1 MNSETAYMN
10 TETAYMYRKYQKYR
24 QKYHGHQA
32 HQAHQAHQ
40 TQRSQWGG
48 GDETHDAQETFI
60 MFLDRLEGLFP
71 SQQTKE
77 DYLDQLT
84 TTHPGEFKE
93 VIEELDEVGDNY
105 YHLSL
110 DADRLKAYYGKQA
123 PRLKRHLKS
132 LLANLTRDPELA
144 TPLFLLLAECDFIF
158 KQCPNKEPDL
168 KKVSGLL
175 RQIRDLHG
183 DTLGQARD
191 LSEKCLGAIQKLKE
205 NHLHVTIL
213 YSFFNFIRDD
223 LSDPKRLLDANTQC
237 EDDED
242 DDED

>member
-24 QKYHGHQA
+24 QKYLA
-32 HQAHQAHQ
+32 
-40 TQRSQWGG
+40 QRSQWGG

-71 SQQTKE
+71 SQQTDE

-84 TTHPGEFKE
+84 TTHSGEFKE
-93 VIEELDEVGDNY
+93 VIGELDEVGDNY

-110 DADRLKAYYGKQA
+110 DADRLKAYYIEQA
-123 PRLKRHLKS
+123 PRLKRRLKP

-144 TPLFLLLAECDFIF
+144 NPLFLLLAECDVIF

-168 KKVSGLL
+168 EKVSGLL

-183 DTLGQARD
+183 DLHGDTPGQAQN

-213 YSFFNFIRDD
+213 YSFFNFILDD

-237 EDDED
+237 EDDDD